1 MCRGRCSLSMM
12 SYLIVRCEVCFEV
25 MRREVERK
33 KERGGQHLFVYI
45 LLRLHRKSLSKIRGG
60 VALF

>member
-1 MCRGRCSLSMM
+1 MM